1 MIAAMGGPG
10 HTGPDRA
17 DGAAAR
23 PQVAHPGAIGGR
35 RRRIRT
41 AGALAVA
48 DAVAL
53 VAAVAVA
60 GELRATTP
68 VIVAAALLLFA
79 TGGLYRRR
87 LTLSVLDDAPA
98 IAGRVLAV
106 IAMGSTY
113 RALTGTDVVLTPR
126 LRVVAAAIGLV
137 LVARTAA
144 YAALRW
150 LRRSGRIAHPTLI
163 VGAGRIG
170 GEVASIL
177 TAHREHGLRPL
188 AFYDPDPLD
197 APAVSL
203 PVYDERHGLA
213 DTILALDTPVVI
225 VAFSNESE
233 TTLVDWLR
241 TCDRLDCEIF
251 LVPRLFELH
260 VTAGRHSDRIR
271 SIDVLRLG
279 RAAHRS
285 PAWALKRF
293 VDIVVA
299 AAGLVVLSPV
309 LALVALAVWL
319 DGRDGVLFRQERVG
333 VDQRPFTML
342 KFRTMRPASERE
354 AATTWDISDDRRLRP
369 LGRFLRR
376 TSLDEL
382 PQLWNVLRGDM
393 SLVGPRPERPHFVG
407 VFAEEYRGYTARHR
421 VPCGLTG
428 WAQVH
433 GLRGDTSIEERAR
446 FDNHYIEHWSLWNDV
461 KIILRT
467 VTASVWRRGR

>member
-1 MIAAMGGPG
+1 MSTTMRGRGR
-10 HTGPDRA
+10 TDPDRA
-17 DGAAAR
+17 APGR
-23 PQVAHPGAIGGR
+23 PQVVRPGAIGGR
-35 RRRIRT
+35 RRRVRT
-41 AGALAVA
+41 AAALAAA
-48 DAVAL
+48 DAAAL
-53 VAAVAVA
+53 VAAVAVE
-60 GELRATTP
+60 GELRPTT
-68 VIVAAALLLFA
+68 VAIVATALVLFA

-106 IAMGSTY
+106 IAMGGTY
-113 RALTGTDVVLTPR
+113 RALAGADVGLAPR
-126 LRVVAAAIGLV
+126 LRVVAAAVALV
-137 LVARTAA
+137 LVARAAA
-144 YAALRW
+144 YAALRR
-150 LRRSGRIAHPTLI
+150 LRRTGRIAHSTLI

-170 GEVASIL
+170 REVGAIL

-188 AFYDPDPLD
+188 GFYDPDPLD
-197 APAVSL
+197 VATPTL

-213 DTILALDTPVVI
+213 ETILALDTPVVI

-260 VTAGRHSDRIR
+260 VAAGRHGDRIR
-271 SIDVLRLG
+271 SIDVLRLR

-285 PAWALKRF
+285 PAWALKRL
-293 VDIVVA
+293 VDVLVA

-309 LALVALAVWL
+309 LAVVALAVWL

-342 KFRTMRPASERE
+342 KFRTMRPASDRE

-393 SLVGPRPERPHFVG
+393 SLVGPRPERPHFVD
-407 VFAEEYRGYTARHR
+407 VFAGEYRGYTARHR

-467 VTASVWRRGR
+467 LTANAWRRSR